1 VRLVLDAIDSVAR
14 MVQAISIVG
23 AILILAAYAGNQLKA
38 LDSSTALYVILN
50 LVGAAILA
58 AVAALEDQWG
68 FLLLEGVWTLIAA
81 FAAIRLISRGTV

>member
-1 VRLVLDAIDSVAR
+1 
-14 MVQAISIVG
+14 MVQAISVVG
-23 AILILAAYAGNQLKA
+23 AILILAAYGGNQLKA

-50 LVGAAILA
+50 LAGAAILA
-58 AVAALEDQWG
+58 VVAALEDQWG

>member
-1 VRLVLDAIDSVAR
+1 

-23 AILILAAYAGNQLKA
+23 AILILAAYGGNQLKA
-38 LDSSTALYVILN
+38 LDSSTALYVLLN

-58 AVAALEDQWG
+58 VVAAVEEQWG

-81 FAAIRLISRGTV
+81 FAAVRLMSRGTV